1 MILFRHPASLLR
13 RTEPFQT
20 ALIAVAFWALA
31 IIALTSLRY
40 LHLWGMPQV
49 VGVIAWAT
57 MACVVILVGLV
68 GIRCLFAWR
77 KSGSSVPVL
86 SALGGMPGVL
96 LFGAVAS
103 YLAIGVAMMDEAS
116 WQPGTAEGLKYA
128 VLCFG
133 VLVATAIG
141 GRAVLE
147 RAGVGRL
154 LQGVLVVLIASCAII
169 LASPVLRDL
178 GILAP
183 YRFPFRLTGAFGDP
197 NETGLVAC
205 MTAAL
210 AAALLTNGGPRA
222 LGWLG
227 LVACV
232 AVGLGTTS
240 RTALVVLGAMAVLFL
255 LLNVRGRPRG
265 FVLAVAGTVLAGT
278 AAFAG
283 VVFFSGGPS
292 EWSRWFVSPGAPEGE
307 LFCDPSPTDSP
318 GTDCAVLLA
327 ARDVL
332 AGDMALNWSRTVPV
346 NRWRGVTVDGPEGG
360 VTRLALAELGLNGR
374 IPSGLGHLDRLVSL
388 SLRRNRLTG
397 RIPPELGNLVSL
409 RHLALSFNALTGTIP
424 PELAKL
430 EALEELWLENNRL
443 TGPVPVALGELGLSV
458 LRLSGNDFDSIPSK
472 AYGVPDHDLART
484 RLCLPLTSP
493 ALFGDCTVLLA
504 AKDVLAGDAP
514 LNWSAELPIGSWQGV
529 TVGGV
534 PERVTALDLSSTGL
548 NGRIPPELG
557 RLDGLVSLSLAG
569 NFLTGPVPPELGR
582 LVDLRQLSLD
592 RNALTGAIPA
602 ELGQL
607 FRLRGLWLRE
617 NRLTGPAPPALFEVP
632 EHDLGNLVFCVPPP
646 RTSPALFGDC
656 TVLLAAKDVLA
667 GDAPLNW
674 NAELP
679 IGSWQ
684 GVTVGGVPER
694 VTALDLSSTGLN
706 GRIPPE
712 LGRLDGLVSLS
723 LAGNFL
729 TGPVPPELGRLV
741 DLRQLSLDRNALTG
755 AIPAE
760 LGQLSRLRGLW
771 LRENRL
777 TGPAPP
783 ALFEVPEHDLGNL
796 VFCAPPPR
804 TSPALFGDCTVLLAA
819 KDVLA
824 GDAPLNWSAA
834 RPMGAWQGVTLGGP
848 EGGVIALE
856 LPQTG
861 LNGRVPAALGNLARL
876 RALVLDGN
884 ALTGAIPPELGKL
897 ADLEVLGLASN
908 ALTGAV
914 PAELAKLSNL
924 RDLWLSGNRLTG
936 SLPPELHALADKEAS
951 CLAAP
956 AGSPGLRADCALL
969 LANRDILAG
978 DAQLNWSEDV
988 PIEFWQGVTIG
999 GSPQRVTRLE
1009 LKRSGLNGRIPP
1021 ELGRL
1026 NRLAYLDLASNR
1038 LTGGIPPELGAL
1050 DRLVS
1055 LRLNRNR
1062 LTGPVPPELGE
1073 LTGLEI
1079 LVLSFNALS
1088 GPIPPELGNLSHLRE
1103 LWLKNDGLTGPV
1115 PPELEGLDNLSLLRL
1130 YGNDLDRPYP
1140 RRLYRIDSH
1149 DLDRD
1154 DLRHPRSPGN
1164 AEAAPAAVRRTNEDH
1179 PDAVRRLFCRPAS
1192 GVASDLQADCALLL
1206 AAKDVL
1212 AGDAQLNWSAD
1223 IPIEFWQGVT
1233 IGGPPQR
1240 VTALELPRAGLNGRL
1255 FSELGELGGLVALDL
1270 SHNRLS
1276 GPIPSGLG
1284 RLGPLVALRLESNRL
1299 TGPIPP
1305 ELEALDSLSLL
1316 RLAGNDFDR
1325 PFPPALHA
1333 IVDHDLDTPVFCRPG
1348 KADPGLLADCTLLL
1362 GVRDALAG
1370 DAPLNWRRDVPV
1382 DDWQGVAV
1390 GRSRGRVT
1398 ALDLTRMGLNGRI
1411 PVELGRLTGLV
1422 SLRLGRNR
1430 LAGAIP
1436 PELGNLVDLRVLV
1449 LDGNLL
1455 AGSIPPELGKLS
1467 RLTDLWLHGNR
1478 LIGPVPPPVAALP
1491 ELAALRLDDD
1501 EAAGELPAQG
1511 RDRGRVFDRNLHCQ
1525 PTLAPTSR
1533 LHDDCATLLVARDV
1547 LAGDVELNWSD
1558 TVPIGYWRGVTVGTP
1573 PIASEAAEGPRVI
1586 TLDLSHMGLNGR
1598 IPAELSALDAL
1609 AVLRLGDNRLA
1620 GSIPPAL
1627 GALTGLLTLVLENN
1641 ALTGEIPRELGGL
1654 QALVSLRLGG
1664 NELTGRIP
1672 WELTTLANLRVLT
1685 LEDNV
1690 LTGNVQPRLGKL
1702 THLEEL
1708 RLENNRLH
1716 GVIPKELNWLAH
1728 LVVLRLGG
1736 NAFADCV
1743 PATARAAQVRHNDLD
1758 SADLLCESSPWTKPG
1773 LFEDG
1778 ARLMRMRD
1786 ILAGDAVLNW
1796 SYARPVAS
1804 WQGVTIGG
1812 GGRVFVLDLRDMNL
1826 SGRIPPELG
1835 ELSHLRFLRLDG
1847 NRLTGPIPPELGRLT
1862 RLEMLSLDGNRLTGP
1877 IPPEIAGLADLGNL
1891 WLADNRLTGS
1901 IPPELA
1907 GIKHLSLAVAGN
1919 DFDGCMPWE
1928 PHDLHDPRSHDIDDS
1943 LVCAALA
1950 WDRLLLWRLGFRKAM
1965 EAPVFGHGLGAL
1977 AHMDGAPIGHHGMP
1991 LGTHNLYLT
2000 LLGDAGIVPLLLFLS
2015 AIVLLLRAQWGAPR
2029 SLARDA
2035 AVALV
2040 IVIALY
2046 CMTFQHLLKVQ
2057 AFMFLA
2063 GLSVAMGAAAQGG
2076 GRRPSGLA
2084 GGS

>member
-1 MILFRHPASLLR
+1 M
-13 RTEPFQT
+13 
-20 ALIAVAFWALA
+20 LIAVAFWALA

-49 VGVIAWAT
+49 VGVIARAT
-57 MACVVILVGLV
+57 MACVVVLVGLV
-68 GIRCLFAWR
+68 GIRCLFAWW
-77 KSGSSVPVL
+77 KSGSSAPVL

-103 YLAIGVAMMDEAS
+103 YLAIGVAVMDEAS
-116 WQPGTAEGLKYA
+116 WQPGTAERLKYA

-183 YRFPFRLTGAFGDP
+183 YRIPFRMTGVFSNPNDP
-197 NETGLVAC
+197 GLVAC

-210 AAALLTNGGPRA
+210 ASAFLTNGGPRA

-227 LVACV
+227 LVVGV
-232 AVGLGTTS
+232 AAGLGIAS
-240 RTALVVLGAMAVLFL
+240 RTAVVVLGAMAVLFL

-265 FVLAVAGTVLAGT
+265 FVLAVAGTALAGT

-283 VVFFSGGPS
+283 VMFFSGGPS
-292 EWSRWFVSPGAPEGE
+292 EWSSLRFVSPGAHEV
-307 LFCDPSPTDSP
+307 FCDPSPTDSP
-318 GTDCAVLLA
+318 GADCTVLLA

-332 AGDMALNWSRTVPV
+332 AGDMALNWNRTVPV
-346 NRWRGVTVDGPEGG
+346 NRWRGVTVDGPEGR
-360 VTRLALAELGLNGR
+360 VTKLDLAGLGLNGR

-388 SLRRNRLTG
+388 SLRRNRFTG

-409 RHLALSFNALTGTIP
+409 RYLNLSFNALTGTIP

-430 EALEELWLENNRL
+430 ETLEELWLKNNRL
-443 TGPVPVALGELGLSV
+443 TGPVPVALGELDLSV

-484 RLCLPLTSP
+484 RLCLPPTSP

-504 AKDVLAGDAP
+504 A
-514 LNWSAELPIGSWQGV
+514 
-529 TVGGV
+529 
-534 PERVTALDLSSTGL
+534 R
-548 NGRIPPELG
+548 
-557 RLDGLVSLSLAG
+557 
-569 NFLTGPVPPELGR
+569 
-582 LVDLRQLSLD
+582 
-592 RNALTGAIPA
+592 
-602 ELGQL
+602 
-607 FRLRGLWLRE
+607 
-617 NRLTGPAPPALFEVP
+617 
-632 EHDLGNLVFCVPPP
+632 
-646 RTSPALFGDC
+646 
-656 TVLLAAKDVLA
+656 DVLA

-723 LAGNFL
+723 LTGNIL

-760 LGQLSRLRGLW
+760 LGQLFRLRGLW

-777 TGPAPP
+777 TGPVPP

-804 TSPALFGDCTVLLAA
+804 TSPALFGDCTALLAA
-819 KDVLA
+819 KGVLA
-824 GDAPLNWSAA
+824 GDAPLNWNAA

-884 ALTGAIPPELGKL
+884 ALTGTIPPELGKL

-956 AGSPGLRADCALL
+956 ADNPWLHADCALL

-978 DAQLNWSEDV
+978 DVQLNWSEDV
-988 PIEFWQGVTIG
+988 PIDFWQGVTIG
-999 GSPQRVTRLE
+999 GSPQRVTRLG
-1009 LKRSGLNGRIPP
+1009 LWRSGLNGRIPP

-1026 NRLAYLDLASNR
+1026 NRLAYLDLSFNR

-1088 GPIPPELGNLSHLRE
+1088 GPIPPELG
-1103 LWLKNDGLTGPV
+1103 
-1115 PPELEGLDNLSLLRL
+1115 
-1130 YGNDLDRPYP
+1130 
-1140 RRLYRIDSH
+1140 
-1149 DLDRD
+1149 
-1154 DLRHPRSPGN
+1154 
-1164 AEAAPAAVRRTNEDH
+1164 
-1179 PDAVRRLFCRPAS
+1179 
-1192 GVASDLQADCALLL
+1192 
-1206 AAKDVL
+1206 
-1212 AGDAQLNWSAD
+1212 
-1223 IPIEFWQGVT
+1223 
-1233 IGGPPQR
+1233 
-1240 VTALELPRAGLNGRL
+1240 
-1255 FSELGELGGLVALDL
+1255 
-1270 SHNRLS
+1270 
-1276 GPIPSGLG
+1276 
-1284 RLGPLVALRLESNRL
+1284 
-1299 TGPIPP
+1299 
-1305 ELEALDSLSLL
+1305 
-1316 RLAGNDFDR
+1316 
-1325 PFPPALHA
+1325 
-1333 IVDHDLDTPVFCRPG
+1333 
-1348 KADPGLLADCTLLL
+1348 
-1362 GVRDALAG
+1362 
-1370 DAPLNWRRDVPV
+1370 
-1382 DDWQGVAV
+1382 
-1390 GRSRGRVT
+1390 
-1398 ALDLTRMGLNGRI
+1398 
-1411 PVELGRLTGLV
+1411 
-1422 SLRLGRNR
+1422 
-1430 LAGAIP
+1430 
-1436 PELGNLVDLRVLV
+1436 
-1449 LDGNLL
+1449 
-1455 AGSIPPELGKLS
+1455 
-1467 RLTDLWLHGNR
+1467 
-1478 LIGPVPPPVAALP
+1478 
-1491 ELAALRLDDD
+1491 
-1501 EAAGELPAQG
+1501 
-1511 RDRGRVFDRNLHCQ
+1511 
-1525 PTLAPTSR
+1525 
-1533 LHDDCATLLVARDV
+1533 
-1547 LAGDVELNWSD
+1547 
-1558 TVPIGYWRGVTVGTP
+1558 
-1573 PIASEAAEGPRVI
+1573 
-1586 TLDLSHMGLNGR
+1586 
-1598 IPAELSALDAL
+1598 
-1609 AVLRLGDNRLA
+1609 
-1620 GSIPPAL
+1620 
-1627 GALTGLLTLVLENN
+1627 
-1641 ALTGEIPRELGGL
+1641 
-1654 QALVSLRLGG
+1654 
-1664 NELTGRIP
+1664 
-1672 WELTTLANLRVLT
+1672 
-1685 LEDNV
+1685 
-1690 LTGNVQPRLGKL
+1690 
-1702 THLEEL
+1702 
-1708 RLENNRLH
+1708 
-1716 GVIPKELNWLAH
+1716 
-1728 LVVLRLGG
+1728 
-1736 NAFADCV
+1736 
-1743 PATARAAQVRHNDLD
+1743 
-1758 SADLLCESSPWTKPG
+1758 
-1773 LFEDG
+1773 
-1778 ARLMRMRD
+1778 
-1786 ILAGDAVLNW
+1786 
-1796 SYARPVAS
+1796 
-1804 WQGVTIGG
+1804 
-1812 GGRVFVLDLRDMNL
+1812 
-1826 SGRIPPELG
+1826 
-1835 ELSHLRFLRLDG
+1835 ELSHLRFLWLDG

-1862 RLEMLSLDGNRLTGP
+1862 RLDTLSLDGNRLTGP
-1877 IPPEIAGLADLGNL
+1877 IPPEIAGLANLGNL

-1907 GIKHLSLAVAGN
+1907 GIEGLSLAVAGN

-1928 PHDLHDPRSHDIDDS
+1928 LHDLRSYDIDDS
-1943 LVCAALA
+1943 FVCAALA

-1977 AHMDGAPIGHHGMP
+1977 KHLDGAPITHSGVLP
-1991 LGTHNLYLT
+1991 DPHNLYIT
-2000 LLGDAGIVPLLLFLS
+2000 LLGEAGIVPLLLFLS
-2015 AIVLLLRAQWGAPR
+2015 AIVLLLRAQWGAPQ
-2029 SLARDA
+2029 SPARDA
-2035 AVALV
+2035 TVAWV

-2046 CMTFQHLLKVQ
+2046 NMTFSDLLGLK

-2063 GLSVAMGAAAQGG
+2063 GLSVAIGV
-2076 GRRPSGLA
+2076 GRTRLL
-2084 GGS
+2084 